1 MMLIAAFAAMVL
13 TQEAPPPDLP
23 EGAGPRGTS
32 QAFGAARYDAVGYAS
47 WYGEEMTGRTASGAP
62 FDPAAIT
69 AAHRTLPFGTIVE
82 VTSLDSGRT
91 ILVLIN
97 DRGPHA
103 VGRIIDLSRGAAEL
117 LGMKQKSVAPVR
129 IRIAEVSA
137 TDQAALQRGQAASA
151 RLDASPQLT
160 AALRKRLGTGNP
172 SVASA
177 PARSPARPSPTP
189 LAPRPTDAAP
199 PPRQAGDGRYVQV
212 AAFSSRARAQALA
225 TSLGG
230 RVDSLGTI
238 HRVRLGPFTSQ
249 AQAQAARDR
258 IARQGYADARI
269 VANRPM
275 IDQLARGN

>member
-1 MMLIAAFAAMVL
+1 MLIAAIAAMAL
-13 TQEAPPPDLP
+13 AQAAAPPDLP

-103 VGRIIDLSRGAAEL
+103 AGRIIDLSRGAAEL
-117 LGMKQKSVAPVR
+117 LGMKQKSVAAVR

-137 TDQAALQRGQAASA
+137 ADQAALQRGQAASA

-160 AALRKRLGTGNP
+160 AALRKRLDTGSP
-172 SVASA
+172 TLASA
-177 PARSPARPSPTP
+177 PTRATAKPSPTP
-189 LAPRPTDAAP
+189 PAPRPTDAAP
-199 PPRQAGDGRYVQV
+199 PLQARDGPYVQV

-230 RVDSLGTI
+230 RVDSIGAI
-238 HRVRLGPFTSQ
+238 HRVRLGPFASQ
-249 AQAQAARDR
+249 VQARAARDR
-258 IARQGYADARI
+258 IARQGYGDARI
-269 VANRPM
+269 IAN
-275 IDQLARGN
+275 

>member
-1 MMLIAAFAAMVL
+1 MMLIAALVTMVL
-13 TQEAPPPDLP
+13 AQEAPPPDLP
-23 EGAGPRGTS
+23 EGAGPRATS
-32 QAFGAARYDAVGYAS
+32 QAFGATRYDAVGYAS

-97 DRGPHA
+97 DRGPTVA
-103 VGRIIDLSRGAAEL
+103 GRLIDLSRGAAEL
-117 LGMKQKSVAPVR
+117 LGIKQKSVAPVR

-137 TDQAALQRGQAASA
+137 ADQAALQRGQAASA

-160 AALRKRLGTGNP
+160 MALRKRLGTGNP

-177 PARSPARPSPTP
+177 SARSPARPSPTP
-189 LAPRPTDAAP
+189 PAPRPPIEATTP
-199 PPRQAGDGRYVQV
+199 PPVRSGPYVQV
-212 AAFSSRARAQALA
+212 AAFSSRARAQTLA

-230 RVDSLGTI
+230 RVDSVGTI
-238 HRVRLGPFTSQ
+238 HRVRLGPFASQ

-258 IARQGYADARI
+258 IARQGYGDARI
-269 VANRPM
+269 VAN
-275 IDQLARGN
+275 